1 LVVVSSKTT
10 VPFINLP
17 EQHQALESQILSAIT
32 PIIRNAEFIMGK
44 AVKEFETEFATFC
57 GAKHCVSMNSGTAA
71 LHLALLALG
80 IGEGDEVITAA
91 NTFIATCE
99 GISFVGAKPVL
110 VDCDPLTYNID
121 VTKIEKAITPRTK
134 AIIPVHL
141 YGQPADMDAILAIA
155 KKHGLKVVEDACQA
169 HGATYKGRRVGT
181 FGDIGCF
188 SFYPGKNLGAAGDGG
203 ATVTNDP
210 ELARKMR
217 LYREHGSEQ
226 KYVHEVIGH
235 NFRLDTIQAA
245 ILKIKL
251 PLLEGWNKSRREKA
265 AYYSQKLQEKGFVVP
280 TEMAGVEHVY
290 HLYIVQVKDRA
301 RVQKILSEHGIQSG
315 IHYPKPIHLQEAY
328 ASLGIKAGAY
338 PVSEQACELILSLP
352 MFPEITREQQD
363 AVIDALVA
371 AGGQT
376 K

>member
-1 LVVVSSKTT
+1 
-10 VPFINLP
+10 
-17 EQHQALESQILSAIT
+17 
-32 PIIRNAEFIMGK
+32 
-44 AVKEFETEFATFC
+44 
-57 GAKHCVSMNSGTAA
+57 
-71 LHLALLALG
+71 
-80 IGEGDEVITAA
+80 
-91 NTFIATCE
+91 
-99 GISFVGAKPVL
+99 
-110 VDCDPLTYNID
+110 
-121 VTKIEKAITPRTK
+121 
-134 AIIPVHL
+134 
-141 YGQPADMDAILAIA
+141 MDAIMAIA

-203 ATVTNDP
+203 AIVTNDA
-210 ELARKMR
+210 ELARRVR
-217 LYREHGSEQ
+217 LFREHGSEQ
-226 KYVHEVIGH
+226 KYVHEIIGH

-251 PLLEGWNKSRREKA
+251 PLLEGWNKARREKA
-265 AYYSQKLQEKGFVVP
+265 AYYSKKLQEKGFVVP
-280 TEMAGVEHVY
+280 SEMQGVEHVY

-301 RVQKILSEHGIQSG
+301 RVQKVLSEHGIQSG

-328 ASLGIKAGAY
+328 ANLGIKAGAF
-338 PVSEQACELILSLP
+338 PVSEQASELILSLP